1 MSRKILGVFLLDVGL
16 GYPCTFKYAYV
27 VELADTQDLGSCSVK
42 KSAGSSPVISTSNY
56 LTVAMLI
63 YLSGRRLLMA

>member
-1 MSRKILGVFLLDVGL
+1 MSRKILGVFLRDVGL
-16 GYPCTFKYAYV
+16 GYPYTFKYAYV
-27 VELADTQDLGSCSVK
+27 AELADALDLGSSFER
-42 KSAGSSPVISTSNY
+42 SAGSSPVISTSNY

>member
-1 MSRKILGVFLLDVGL
+1 MHRKILGVFLRDVGL
-16 GYPCTFKYAYV
+16 GYPYTFKYAYV
-27 VELADTQDLGSCSVK
+27 VELADTQDLGSCSV